1 MTSRPLAIELDLDE
15 IRAVAEFAA
24 RCATRALPLV
34 EDQHPDDVRPRAAI
48 DAALA
53 FAGGGRRTNA
63 LRTAAFEAL
72 RAASSAGS
80 PAAAEAARAAG
91 HAAGAAF
98 LHPLAQATQVK
109 HIVGS
114 AAYAARA
121 AELAADDDR
130 AVGEGAVEW
139 ARENAPGTVVA
150 VLRRYPEAPGGGGRV
165 GELVRMLDAL
175 LRA

>member
-1 MTSRPLAIELDLDE
+1 MSRPLAIELDLDE
-15 IRAVAEFAA
+15 IRAVAGFAA
-24 RCATRALPLV
+24 RCATRVLPLV
-34 EDQHPDDVRPRAAI
+34 EAEHPDDDRPRAAI

-72 RAASSAGS
+72 RAASSGS
-80 PAAAEAARAAG
+80 PAAAESARAAG

-130 AVGEGAVEW
+130 AVGEGAVVW

-150 VLRRYPEAPGGGGRV
+150 VLRRYPEAPDGGGRV